1 LDRIEYVEC
10 SNPLQLNIETSNR
23 QYLNSLRNRRSWFTK
38 IRPGYQWDGKHGVFI
53 RGPWRCT
60 PRQAVT
66 HMENL
71 RKEKEA
77 AEVLRDKV
85 DMLEEECDKW
95 KHEAEEAMRKW
106 KMAEKK
112 IGGKIQKRK
121 YNLRSQKNK

>member
-1 LDRIEYVEC
+1 V
-10 SNPLQLNIETSNR
+10 
-23 QYLNSLRNRRSWFTK
+23 
-38 IRPGYQWDGKHGVFI
+38 YQWDANNGVFR

-60 PRQAVT
+60 PREAVK
-66 HMENL
+66 HMYTL
-71 RKEKEA
+71 RKKSEA

-95 KHEAEEAMRKW
+95 KHEAEETMRKW

-121 YNLRSQKNK
+121 YNLRSRKNK